1 MKDYLGDLLIRIKN
15 AQKARLGEALMHTH
29 LPKQYI
35 KILRI
40 LYKEGYIRG
49 HQEHWDALN
58 KKLVI
63 KVLLKYSLRGEPV
76 IENIFRVS
84 APGRRIYVSNKALWQ
99 PKTGKGLFVLSTPKG
114 FLIDRDARLLN
125 VGGELL
131 FGLY

>member
-1 MKDYLGDLLIRIKN
+1 MKNLTSVFSLIKVGYN
-15 AQKARLGEALMHTH
+15 AK
-29 LPKQYI
+29 
-35 KILRI
+35 KILI
-40 LYKEGYIRG
+40 TIPSNKFILNVLTLLYKEGYIRG

-114 FLIDRDARLLN
+114 FLVDRDARLLN